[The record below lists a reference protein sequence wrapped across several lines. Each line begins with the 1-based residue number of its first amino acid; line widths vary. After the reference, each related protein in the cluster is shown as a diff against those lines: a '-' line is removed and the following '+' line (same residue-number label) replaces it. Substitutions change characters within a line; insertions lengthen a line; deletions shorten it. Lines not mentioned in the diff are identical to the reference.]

1 MRRFL
6 SFLCLLVPVIGLVI
20 ATGIEFG
27 EWVGILHLGNPYGL
41 SNTFMLMVVAPA
53 ALFGFISL
61 KTNIGIFERK
71 GFSLIT
77 LLLTVVASVE
87 FLYGALT
94 LMSTLVYHLYSVL

>member
-6 SFLCLLVPVIGLVI
+6 SFLCLLVPIIGLFVCS
-20 ATGIEFG
+20 AVELG
-27 EWVGILHLGNPYGL
+27 EWAGILYFNNPQGL
-41 SNTFMLMVVAPA
+41 SNSFMLLVAAPA

-94 LMSTLVYHLYSVL
+94 LMSTLVHHLYSVF